1 MATPTRRSTSSRSSP
16 WPTRSDK
23 KSCHTVVG
31 EGPSSGRDLQDA
43 GSAISKISMRKSR
56 TIVRALTQTDFLLAG
71 NLDSFVS
78 PFG

>member
-31 EGPSSGRDLQDA
+31 EGPSSGRNLQDA
-43 GSAISKISMRKSR
+43 GSAISK
-56 TIVRALTQTDFLLAG
+56 
-71 NLDSFVS
+71 NLDAEIQNNRACTDTI
-78 PFG
+78 